1 MPKSTTLLNF
11 ADSRVT
17 NLVMIH
23 IPDHLVSFC
32 NISEIS
38 GASGTN
44 TLDRAE
50 PCEKIEA
57 SEIRPLSYIV

>member
-1 MPKSTTLLNF
+1 
-11 ADSRVT
+11 
-17 NLVMIH
+17 MIH

-32 NISEIS
+32 NISERS

-50 PCEKIEA
+50 QHWDNNGTTLWYHLELVLLVTHN
-57 SEIRPLSYIV
+57 RFV